1 MGICN
6 GSQRYTA
13 ETEVYQALLE
23 ENLLPSEPES
33 ISVKATAG
41 LQPDT
46 DRNKAPSCHLQQ
58 FAKVQFAVS
67 DSEG

>member
-6 GSQRYTA
+6 GGQSYTA

-23 ENLLPSEPES
+23 ENLPSEPAS

-46 DRNKAPSCHLQQ
+46 NRNKAPSCHLQQ

-67 DSEG
+67 DSED